1 MQLQDDDED
10 IPLTMNVVPMIDVVF
25 ALLTFFMISTLYLTR
40 LQGLPVSLPQ
50 TNTGK
55 VQTQTEI
62 TVTIDKNGKLAV
74 NREFMDLQ
82 SLSAKVKSMVG
93 KKNQVLVVIN
103 ADQEVNHGKVV
114 AVMDNLRL
122 ITGVRLAIATQP

>member
-1 MQLQDDDED
+1 MQLQDDEED
-10 IPLTMNVVPMIDVVF
+10 MPLTMNVVPMIDVVF

-40 LQGLPVSLPQ
+40 LQGLPVNLPQ
-50 TNTGK
+50 ANTGK
-55 VQTQTEI
+55 VQTETEI

-74 NREFMDLQ
+74 NREFINLQ
-82 SLSAKVKSMVG
+82 SLSEKVKYMVG